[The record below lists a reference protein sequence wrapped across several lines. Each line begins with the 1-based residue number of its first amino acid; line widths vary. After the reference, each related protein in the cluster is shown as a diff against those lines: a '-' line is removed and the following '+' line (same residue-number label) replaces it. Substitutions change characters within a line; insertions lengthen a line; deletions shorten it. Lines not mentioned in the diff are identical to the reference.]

1 MMKRTFDI
9 LCGLPV
15 LCIFAPFMI
24 VAAIAIR
31 LETKGPVLFVQER
44 IGRNGVNFRMFKFRS
59 MVDKAESL
67 GTGLFS
73 YADDPRVTRVGAFIR
88 RTSIDEMPQI
98 FNVLFGSMSIV
109 GPRPIVTYEYGKYE
123 DFGPELRKRF
133 NVKPGI
139 TGLAQIT
146 GRNKLTWEEK
156 VAADIEYVDRLAKYG
171 VLEDIRILLRTV
183 VVVLFMRDT
192 IEERSAND

>member
-1 MMKRTFDI
+1 MMKRIFDI
-9 LCGLPV
+9 LCWLPL

-31 LETKGPVLFVQER
+31 LESKGPILFVQER

-59 MVDKAESL
+59 MVDNAESF

-109 GPRPIVTYEYGKYE
+109 GPRPIVTYEHGKYE
-123 DFGPELRKRF
+123 DFGPDLRKRF

-156 VAADIEYVDRLAKYG
+156 VAADIEYVDRLEKYG
-171 VLEDIRILLRTV
+171 VLEDIRILLRTA
-183 VVVLFMRDT
+183 VLVLSMRDT
-192 IEERSAND
+192 IEERSEND